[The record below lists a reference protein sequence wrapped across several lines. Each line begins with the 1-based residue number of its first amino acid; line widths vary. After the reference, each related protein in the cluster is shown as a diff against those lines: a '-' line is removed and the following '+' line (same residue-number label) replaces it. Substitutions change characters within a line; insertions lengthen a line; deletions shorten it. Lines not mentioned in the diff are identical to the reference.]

1 MTSKVFTA
9 QEVGQHNKSG
19 DAWFVIDNKV
29 YDLSKFQE
37 LHPGGR
43 KVLVDNAGKEVTR
56 QYKAYHPPSVMK
68 KYHSK
73 LYIGDLK
80 EGEPGYKPPPFQI
93 PGTFGDLIPFGDPLW
108 YQRFNSP
115 YYKETHIQWRAK
127 VRDFVEN
134 EIMPTL
140 DSWKDKPVPP
150 KDLLLKLGE
159 AGILA
164 ALTGAPWP
172 TEYLPAHIKGPENF
186 DAFHELITIDEL
198 SRIGNSGALAALTN
212 GPSIALTVVYKFG
225 SEEMKRRIVP
235 EVLLGQKMIALAI
248 SEPQAGSDV
257 AGMVTTAER
266 SSDGSHYV
274 VNGTKKWITNGTYAD
289 YFATSFKTGSKGQLT
304 FFLIEKD
311 MEGFETR
318 KLNIRGSD
326 ISGTA
331 FLNFDNVKVPTA
343 NMIGKEG
350 KGFKLVMYNFNHERF
365 YVTAIVARMSRVCIE
380 ECVRYA
386 LVRTAF
392 GKTLS
397 EIQTIRMKIA
407 AMVRQVESLQSW
419 LENITYQLCT
429 MSHEEA
435 NMKLGDV
442 ISLIKAHSSKV
453 YEYCA
458 RESTQIFGGNALYYD
473 GVGKKIEPAVGQ
485 VKGYQIPAG
494 AEDVMDDFAARVAFK
509 TAAKIAKL

>member
-1 MTSKVFTA
+1 MTEKAFTA
-9 QEVGQHNKSG
+9 QEVASHNKLG

-29 YDLSKFQE
+29 YDLSKFQD
-37 LHPGGR
+37 LHPGGK
-43 KVLVDNAGKEVTR
+43 KVLVDNAGKEVTK
-56 QYKAYHPPSVMK
+56 QYKAYHPPNIMK
-68 KYHSK
+68 KYHDK
-73 LYIGDLK
+73 FYVGDLK
-80 EGEPGYKPPPFQI
+80 EGEPGYKSPPFQI
-93 PGTFGDLIPFGDPLW
+93 PGTFGDMVPFGDPLW

-127 VRDFVEN
+127 MRSFVDT
-134 EIMPTL
+134 EILPTL
-140 DSWKDKPVPP
+140 DSWKEKPQPP
-150 KDLLLKLGE
+150 KDLLLKMGE

-172 TEYLPAHIKGPENF
+172 SQYLPPHIKGPENF
-186 DAFHELITIDEL
+186 DTFHELITIDEL
-198 SRIGNSGALAALTN
+198 ARIGHSGAMAAITN

-225 SEEMKRRIVP
+225 SEEMKKRVVP
-235 EVLLGQKMIALAI
+235 EVLSGQKMIALAI

-257 AGMVTTAER
+257 AGMVTTAFR
-266 SSDGSHYV
+266 NGDHYL

-289 YFATSFKTGSKGQLT
+289 YFATSFKTGNKGELT

-326 ISGTA
+326 VSGTA
-331 FLNFDNVKVPTA
+331 FLNFDNVKVPMK

-365 YVTAIVARMSRVCIE
+365 YVTATVCRMARICVE
-380 ECVRYA
+380 ESIKYA
-386 LVRTAF
+386 LNRQAF
-392 GKTLS
+392 GKNLS

-419 LENITYQLCT
+419 LETVTYQLST

-435 NMKLGDV
+435 NLKLGDV
-442 ISLIKAHSSKV
+442 ISLIKAHCSKV

-458 RESTQIFGGNALYYD
+458 RETTQIFGGNALYVD
-473 GVGKKIEPAVGQ
+473 GVGKKIEAAVGQ

-509 TAAKIAKL
+509 TASKIAKL